1 MRSMSTS
8 AFPRGDSGPR
18 HVRLQVDLVLEVTD
32 GDRLTEAALVRTGDD
47 EPGPEDEADA
57 VACLVDPVGLVA
69 DLPGVELVRAAWSSA
84 HTEFDPDADDEW
96 DLYENENEN
105 DDGDEK
111 HDDGD
116 ENDEGDEE
124 NDDDGAARE

>member
-1 MRSMSTS
+1 MSPMNSMSTS
-8 AFPRGDSGPR
+8 DFPRGDSGPR

-32 GDRLTEAALVRTGDD
+32 ADRLTEAALARTGDD

-57 VACLVDPVGLVA
+57 VACLIDPVGLVT

-96 DLYENENEN
+96 DLY
-105 DDGDEK
+105 DDETDET
-111 HDDGD
+111 D
-116 ENDEGDEE
+116 ETEDN
-124 NDDDGAARE
+124 